1 MRQRSGAWSRR
12 AARWLGPAA
21 VLLLVLF
28 PFLFAWISGRP
39 VDSGPPKFWQGQLVV
54 VFLMAVFAMSYDLLL
69 GFVGILSFGHA
80 AFFGGGAYAMALFL
94 AHGAPRLAGG
104 AAGGG
109 EAVAG
114 AALATVGPAAEAL
127 LLAGGFLLAVGAC
140 ILLGLL
146 FSVVSVRV
154 KGVYFAMIT
163 LAIAVAVYILAKS
176 TDFVQWTGA
185 DEGLHG
191 VWIPAWLNPTRFR
204 LRFYYVTL
212 GFMILMYLALRRIT
226 QSPVGRVFF
235 AIRENE
241 SRARM
246 IGYNPAAY
254 RTLAF
259 VISAVTAGLSG
270 ALYAIWDRGATPSL
284 LDVSTTIDA
293 LIMTILGGIGTLI
306 GPILGAGIM
315 EVFGHFFYQWFGAR
329 WPLVFGVIFI
339 VLVLFLPQGIVGTLA
354 RARPGRGGVG
364 GAGGGESSG
373 ASSSG
378 GGAPPGGS
386 AEGRRR
392 LFGLLF
398 GGRSEGGTP

>member
-1 MRQRSGAWSRR
+1 MKRGATRDNGDVPPAKAGAGAAGGGSRSTGTARSARPGAL
-12 AARWLGPAA
+12 WLGLAA
-21 VLLLVLF
+21 VALLVLF
-28 PFLFAWISGRP
+28 PFIFALISGRP

-69 GFVGILSFGHA
+69 GFVGVLSFGHA

-94 AHGAPRLAGG
+94 AHGVPRIGG
-104 AAGGG
+104 GMAAAGPVLQG
-109 EAVAG
+109 
-114 AALATVGPAAEAL
+114 L
-127 LLAGGFLLAVGAC
+127 LLAGGFVLVVAVC

-163 LAIAVAVYILAKS
+163 LAIAVALYILAKS

-191 VWIPAWLNPTRFR
+191 IAIPAWLNPTRFR
-204 LRFYYVTL
+204 LRFYYITL
-212 GFMILMYLALRRIT
+212 GFLILMYLTLRRISR
-226 QSPVGRVFF
+226 SPVGRVFI

-246 IGYNPAAY
+246 IGYNPALY

-259 VISAVTAGLSG
+259 VISAVTAGLAG
-270 ALYAIWDRGATPSL
+270 GLYAIWDRGATPSL
-284 LDVSTTIDA
+284 MDISTTIDA

-306 GPILGAGIM
+306 GPVLGAGIM
-315 EVFGHFFYQWFGAR
+315 EIFGHFFYQWFGAR

-354 RARPGRGGVG
+354 RTKTIRVGRKEANRRFLGLLTD
-364 GAGGGESSG
+364 
-373 ASSSG
+373 
-378 GGAPPGGS
+378 
-386 AEGRRR
+386 RRR
-392 LFGLLF
+392 ST
-398 GGRSEGGTP
+398 GGKQ

>member
-1 MRQRSGAWSRR
+1 MNRR
-12 AARWLGPAA
+12 ATRENPTDPLARTEAGAADSGSRSKGPAGIARPGARWLGLGA
-21 VLLLVLF
+21 VALLILF
-28 PFLFAWISGRP
+28 PFIFSWISGRP
-39 VDSGPPKFWQGQLVV
+39 VDAGPPKFWQGQLVV

-69 GFVGILSFGHA
+69 GFVGVLSFGHA

-94 AHGAPRLAGG
+94 AHGAPRIGG
-104 AAGGG
+104 GMAAAGP
-109 EAVAG
+109 
-114 AALATVGPAAEAL
+114 ALEGL
-127 LLAGGFLLAVGAC
+127 LLAGGFVLVVGVC

-163 LAIAVAVYILAKS
+163 LAIAVALYILAKS

-191 VWIPAWLNPTRFR
+191 IPIPAWLNPTRFR
-204 LRFYYVTL
+204 LRFYYITL
-212 GFMILMYLALRRIT
+212 GFLIIMYLTLRRIAR
-226 QSPVGRVFF
+226 SPVGRVFI

-246 IGYNPAAY
+246 IGYNPALY

-259 VISAVTAGLSG
+259 VISAVTAGLAG

-284 LDVSTTIDA
+284 MDISTTIDA

-306 GPILGAGIM
+306 GPVLGAGIM
-315 EVFGHFFYQWFGAR
+315 EIFGHFFYQWFGAR

-339 VLVLFLPQGIVGTLA
+339 ALVLFLPQGIVGTLVHTGVT
-354 RARPGRGGVG
+354 RAGRT
-364 GAGGGESSG
+364 
-373 ASSSG
+373 
-378 GGAPPGGS
+378 
-386 AEGRRR
+386 EGRRR
-392 LFGLLF
+392 PRRSR
-398 GGRSEGGTP
+398 GGEP